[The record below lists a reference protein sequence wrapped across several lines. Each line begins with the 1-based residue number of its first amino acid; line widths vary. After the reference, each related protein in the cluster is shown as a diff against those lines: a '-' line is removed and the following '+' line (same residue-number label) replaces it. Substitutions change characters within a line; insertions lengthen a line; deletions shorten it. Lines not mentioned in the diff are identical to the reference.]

1 MTLAEQFV
9 NEVKEVPYDENI
21 VDHLD
26 GFKLFRD
33 SRIIDESIV
42 KRSRWYERFRYCLI
56 FTDGSLAAYEENSG
70 LTEIQEDTP
79 YESTAYLIEPYTETV
94 TKYRKVEN
102 V

>member
-9 NEVKEVPYDENI
+9 KEVREVPYDENV

-26 GFKLFRD
+26 GFKFFRD

-42 KRSRWYERFRYCLI
+42 KRSRWYERVRYCLA
-56 FTDGSLAAYEENSG
+56 FTDGSLAAYEENQG
-70 LTEIQEDTP
+70 LTEMQEDTP
-79 YESTAYLIEPYTETV
+79 EETSAYLIESYEETV